1 MIDTAKQAKIDSL
14 NAKIEK
20 CSQSIARLNDK
31 LANIKS
37 NIDKKYIKPLIKIGF
52 SEGDANNMWEMADLM
67 DRYQEYRIFVN
78 QHFFKFVKNDLKEY
92 NITAKSLEDNTR
104 KYNMVINGCETKG
117 DANDILEKI
126 LHKYPKLDKAQ
137 WNLLKYKMF
146 GDDTIDSGY
155 LTKGLKKK
163 LDELDTYTN
172 KLNTLQN
179 TDSKVEKECE
189 LPLT

>member
-14 NAKIEK
+14 NTKIEK
-20 CSQSIARLNDK
+20 CKQSIARLNDK
-31 LANIKS
+31 LTNIKS

-52 SEGDANNMWEMADLM
+52 SESDANNMWKMADLM
-67 DRYQEYRIFVN
+67 DEYFKYRKYIN
-78 QHFFKFVKNDLKEY
+78 QHFFKLVKNDLKEY
-92 NITAKSLEDNTR
+92 NIITVKSLEDDTR

-117 DANDILEKI
+117 DANNILEKI

-155 LTKGLKKK
+155 LTKSLKKK
-163 LDELDTYTN
+163 LQIGIIIYL
-172 KLNTLQN
+172 L
-179 TDSKVEKECE
+179 
-189 LPLT
+189 